1 MGRNQRSTV
10 HLHFRLAPQRLTL
23 YFMVDLSL
31 YDTDKSELYLSRYT
45 REFGHLFNQSV
56 ALLELGVR
64 RGGYLQLWRDLFPV
78 GQIAG
83 LDLNPV
89 DVKDSSGRIHVYQ
102 GFQQDTVVLDHLAAE
117 VAPNGFDIVVDD
129 ASHLGEYTRD
139 SFWHLFRHHL
149 KPGGIYV
156 LDDWVCA
163 YRSDWAD
170 GHRYIG
176 SREAIGDFRNEVAGK
191 DKAGAGRRERFRR
204 SVRAAAR
211 PIAAEI
217 PDKWRPPL
225 EKIFMRIDGAT
236 IRNRFPSHDYGM
248 AGFVKQLVDA
258 VSQSSIDRGREGL
271 AENGIESVHV
281 YDSQVFVHKRS
292 E

>member
-1 MGRNQRSTV
+1 
-10 HLHFRLAPQRLTL
+10 
-23 YFMVDLSL
+23 MVDLSL

-45 REFGHLFNQSV
+45 REFGHLFNKSV

-64 RGGYLQLWRDLFPV
+64 RGGSLHLWRDLFPL

-89 DVKDSSGRIHVYQ
+89 DIADSSGRIHVYQ
-102 GFQQDTVVLDHLAAE
+102 GFQQDTVVLDRLAAE
-117 VAPNGFDIVVDD
+117 VAPNGFDIVIDD
-129 ASHLGEYTRD
+129 ASHLGEYTRE
-139 SFWHLFRHHL
+139 SFWHLFRRHL

-156 LDDWVCA
+156 LDDWGCA

-170 GHRYIG
+170 GHRYTG
-176 SREAIGDFRNEVAGK
+176 SRQAIGDFRNEPSLDRKPA
-191 DKAGAGRRERFRR
+191 AGRRERIRR

-236 IRNRFPSHDYGM
+236 IRNRFPSHDFGM

-258 VSQSSIDRGREGL
+258 VSQSSIDQGKEGL
-271 AENGIESVHV
+271 ADNGIESVHV